1 MKRNLQFERLVNISL
16 VHVLIYR
23 LRSRGLME
31 TSSWMHRDTKKRYR
45 KSVTVVVVAL
55 VAKAVVTGCVV
66 AMTVPEEAD

>member
-1 MKRNLQFERLVNISL
+1 
-16 VHVLIYR
+16 
-23 LRSRGLME
+23 ME
-31 TSSWMHRDTKKRYR
+31 TSSWMHRGTNKRYR